1 MALLTIPED
10 QSVAPTFQEG
20 GTNGTGEKRSY
31 GKMASLATVLSL
43 ALFFVATI
51 GTDFLESS
59 NYKGLIA
66 LSSQPENLE
75 DSTESDR
82 QLVRRR
88 LQLDTLPVVPAPAP
102 TRPPSLAF
110 PSIQTDFNL
119 TVCGTCARAVLGP
132 FVSVLTDTFTSAG
145 WDAKVSILDR
155 SECSECG
162 SPLENAAAD
171 SPNRFLQ
178 VAAGTQ
184 EMFGFEIVQAP
195 NENATSTTVN
205 TTDSVALNS
214 TSRIDV
220 DACLNNITIVNQ
232 ILIQGGWN
240 FLF

>member
-10 QSVAPTFQEG
+10 QSVDPTLQEG
-20 GTNGTGEKRSY
+20 GSDSIGQMKRSF

-43 ALFFVATI
+43 ALFFVATM
-51 GTDFLESS
+51 GPDFLELS
-59 NYKGLIA
+59 NRISLIGVNVS
-66 LSSQPENLE
+66 LKSLE
-75 DSTESDR
+75 DGLESDR

-88 LQLDTLPVVPAPAP
+88 LQLETLPVAP
-102 TRPPSLAF
+102 TPSLAPAAAEILPF

-132 FVSVLTDTFTSAG
+132 FVTVLTDTFTSAG

-162 SPLENAAAD
+162 SPLESAAAN

-178 VAAGTQ
+178 VAAGSQ

-220 DACLNNITIVNQ
+220 DACLQNITIVNQ
-232 ILIQGGWN
+232 ILIQGG
-240 FLF
+240 